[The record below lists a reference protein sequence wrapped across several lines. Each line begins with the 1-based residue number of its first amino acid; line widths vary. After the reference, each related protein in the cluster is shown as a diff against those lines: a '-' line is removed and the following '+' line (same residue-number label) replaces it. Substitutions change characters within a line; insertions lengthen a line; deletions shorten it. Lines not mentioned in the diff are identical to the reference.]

1 MQTSA
6 LHCCATERQTG
17 LSDRVACLTT
27 ALLPVVPLLRYL
39 CQTRSY
45 SLSPCFNH
53 TICTNLN
60 AEVLH
65 LAAKHCIGSALLVTL
80 KTSNIVNLCCPAA
93 SNRIIDIPCN
103 EATRLETNV
112 PHVWKQTY
120 TPNLVSRPTEADS
133 TCCTLH
139 QQEHRLIRVH
149 PFPHVTKSGDVI
161 KLVCQSKAQTF
172 HPRLTVM
179 LRCKVE
185 TNLCSWKA
193 MRY

>member
-45 SLSPCFNH
+45 SLTPCFNH

-93 SNRIIDIPCN
+93 SNRIVAIRCN

-112 PHVWKQTY
+112 HPKPRQPSNRGRQYMLY
-120 TPNLVSRPTEADS
+120 TASAGTSANQGA
-133 TCCTLH
+133 
-139 QQEHRLIRVH
+139 
-149 PFPHVTKSGDVI
+149 PFPHVTKYGDVM

-179 LRCKVE
+179 LWCKVE
-185 TNLCSWKA
+185 TNLCSWKP